1 MSGQAPRRRAS
12 DRLTP
17 AQLYVRA
24 AVLFA
29 LPLALVALLPAL
41 YATYRVWQIADSA
54 QSTAEE
60 NRRATCSFVADLRE
74 RYNATAVYIR
84 GIEQR
89 ELPPFPG
96 VDLEALKLQQE
107 GRRSTLDSFTGLE
120 CEPIGGP

>member
-1 MSGQAPRRRAS
+1 MSAQPQRRHS

-41 YATYRVWQIADSA
+41 YATYRVWEVADSA
-54 QSTAEE
+54 QRTAEE

-74 RYNATAVYIR
+74 RYNSTARYIVS
-84 GIEQR
+84 IERR

-96 VDLEALKLQQE
+96 VDLAALKLQQA
-107 GRRSTLDSFTGLE
+107 GRRSTLDSFAGLE